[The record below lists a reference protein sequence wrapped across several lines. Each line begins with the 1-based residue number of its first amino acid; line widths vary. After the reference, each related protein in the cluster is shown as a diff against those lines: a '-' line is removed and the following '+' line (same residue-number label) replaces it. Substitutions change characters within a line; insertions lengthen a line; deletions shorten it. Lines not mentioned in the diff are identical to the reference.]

1 MSSAAP
7 TSIVGSP
14 DPGTPR
20 ILFVSH
26 CAQPGGAEL
35 ILCDLVRDFFP
46 RSEIFLFDDGPVRL
60 QMRAAGFDPTVGRRL
75 DALLQIRRDG
85 AVMLNLAFLHAISRG
100 VMQVAGMARRHELV
114 YANSQK
120 AFIVAA
126 LATALVRRPLV
137 WHLHDVMTTEHFGAK
152 QLRFAI
158 GLANLV
164 ARRVIV
170 PSKAVADA
178 FCAVG
183 GRRGKLRVV
192 PNGVSVPAGT
202 RSLDRASLRAE
213 LSLPEGFLISVVGRI
228 DPEKGQHVALEALAL
243 LPDAQ
248 CLIVGDAIFGTHDYK
263 EQLHRLAD
271 SLGLHARVHFLGH
284 RTDVPRLMRA
294 SDIVVQTSVRPES
307 FARVIVEAMLCG
319 TPVVAPRE
327 GGAPEIL
334 TRDLGALLYPPGDSG
349 ALANL
354 LRSLQ
359 HDGERTAR
367 LVELGVERA
376 ERRFSVPRMQRDV
389 NSVIREI
396 LGDRQ

>member
-1 MSSAAP
+1 MSSATP
-7 TSIVGSP
+7 TSMLGSP

-46 RSEIFLFDDGPVRL
+46 KSEIFLFEDGPVRL

-75 DALLQIRRDG
+75 DALLEIRRD
-85 AVMLNLAFLHAISRG
+85 APLMVNLAFLQAISRAI
-100 VMQVAGMARRHELV
+100 MQLARMARRHELV

-120 AFIVAA
+120 AFITAGLAA
-126 LATALVRRPLV
+126 VLARRPLV
-137 WHLHDVMTTEHFGAK
+137 WHLHDVMTTEHFGTK
-152 QLRFAI
+152 QIRVAI
-158 GLANLV
+158 GLANRA

-170 PSKAVADA
+170 PSKAVAEA

-183 GRRGKLRVV
+183 GRREKLRVV
-192 PNGVSVPAGT
+192 PNGVSIPAGT

-248 CLIVGDAIFGTHDYK
+248 CLIVGDAMFGTHDYK
-263 EQLHRLAD
+263 EQLYRLVD
-271 SLGLHARVHFLGH
+271 SLGLRARVRFLGH

-294 SDIVVQTSVRPES
+294 SDVVVQTSVRPES

-319 TPVVAPRE
+319 TPVVGPRK
-327 GGAPEIL
+327 GGVPEIL
-334 TRDLGALLYPPGDSG
+334 TGDLGALLYPPGDSV

-359 HDGERTAR
+359 LGGQRTAR
-367 LVELGVERA
+367 LVEVGFESA
-376 ERRFSVPRMQRDV
+376 ERYFSVPRMQRDV
-389 NSVIREI
+389 NSVIREV
-396 LGDRQ
+396 LGARQ